1 MRVRVRGAADLAE
14 GDGRADYLLRAVLQ
28 QTAHRLQQL
37 HRGRQHRLTRAV
49 RVHLVRASLG
59 LVRVHLV
66 RASLGLVRVHLVRAS
81 LGLVRVHLVRA
92 SLGLGFR
99 SGLGLG
105 LRLGLGS
112 G

>member
-1 MRVRVRGAADLAE
+1 MRVRGAADLAE

-81 LGLVRVHLVRA
+81 LGL
-92 SLGLGFR
+92 GFR